1 MWNYKII
8 VIGGGP
14 VGIYAATKLHA
25 KGVSYHVFEADTAL
39 GGQPIA
45 LYPEKSVDDVPSLG
59 VHSGQ
64 GIIQSLLKLTSIND
78 FTTTAVVTDLVEKED
93 HVEIRVNGETIT
105 AEYVFVAT
113 GLGFHTPRHMEIPD
127 EEKCSNILYSV
138 KDFSIMENKH
148 VVIFGGGDSALD
160 WAKAISAISPYV
172 SLVHRRTE
180 FRGDPATIKDCKV
193 DLYLALRPRSSCLRE
208 WIGSEHQHQE
218 RERWVDEDSRLRL
231 RLGQL
236 WPDSNP
242 FDLWLTIDPDG
253 LWRCDRS
260 DEQSQLTHLR
270 GRRLR
275 LSPGRQKENS
285 AGDGRSRR
293 GPYGFGDITIG
304 SRCSNGL
311 LSSKNF

>member
-93 HVEIRVNGETIT
+93 HVEIRVNGETLT

-193 DLYLALRPRSSCLRE
+193 DLYLPYVPDHLVCVNGLAQSIS
-208 WIGSEHQHQE
+208 IKNVNDGSMKTLACDY
-218 RERWVDEDSRLRL
+218 VLVNY
-231 RLGQL
+231 GQIPTPSTFGL
-236 WPDSNP
+236 P
-242 FDLWLTIDPDG
+242 LTP
-253 LWRCDRS
+253 
-260 DEQSQLTHLR
+260 T
-270 GRRLR
+270 
-275 LSPGRQKENS
+275 
-285 AGDGRSRR
+285 
-293 GPYGFGDITIG
+293 GFGVVIDRTSKVS
-304 SRCSNGL
+304 SRIYAVGDCAYLPDAKKRIQPGMEEVDAAL
-311 LSSKNF
+311 TALGI